1 MPKVLIIEDDKVM
14 ATTLKR
20 FLEAEAFEGVEDYV
34 VELVDHADAGLARAR
49 NESFDVVITDLH
61 LQGDLGSPDG
71 LRIIND
77 LHAAKPQL
85 PIILMTADSETRFA
99 IEAIKLGAYEYVLKE
114 AQQFVV
120 NLLSAVTQ
128 AVDSYRRMSEP
139 VGFGHATTAR
149 HAIIGTSRVMQ
160 QVYKDIGR
168 FAATPV
174 TVLVQGETGTGKEL
188 VARALQ
194 QHSSRKDQP
203 YVTINCVAI
212 PETLLESELFGH
224 ERGAFTGADV
234 RRIGRFEQAH
244 GGTIF
249 LDEIGDM
256 TSGTQAKLLRVLQEK
271 SICRLGSNE
280 VLPVDIRIIAA
291 THRDLPAAIKENK
304 FREDLYY
311 RLNVAAIHLPPL
323 RDRPEDIP
331 ALLNHFIQRFA
342 LELGAAVCGIRPE
355 AIVALQQHPWP
366 GNVRELENVVAKF
379 MLLAHGQTITADI
392 IHSALGERRQ
402 LPSSLDQTI
411 SQYVGDLLH
420 HAARGDMKN
429 VETALTWDIGYEL
442 YRQAIDLARGN
453 QVRAARWLGVSR
465 PTMRKKL
472 ALYGLLGNDGTI
484 LPSKSGNQKN
494 HAPPHSV

>member
-114 AQQFVV
+114 AQQFVI

-212 PETLLESELFGH
+212 PETLLESASAAHLPA
-224 ERGAFTGADV
+224 RTCGALGASSK
-234 RRIGRFEQAH
+234 RMAGRFSS
-244 GGTIF
+244 T
-249 LDEIGDM
+249 
-256 TSGTQAKLLRVLQEK
+256 K
-271 SICRLGSNE
+271 S
-280 VLPVDIRIIAA
+280 
-291 THRDLPAAIKENK
+291 AI
-304 FREDLYY
+304 
-311 RLNVAAIHLPPL
+311 
-323 RDRPEDIP
+323 
-331 ALLNHFIQRFA
+331 
-342 LELGAAVCGIRPE
+342 
-355 AIVALQQHPWP
+355 
-366 GNVRELENVVAKF
+366 
-379 MLLAHGQTITADI
+379 
-392 IHSALGERRQ
+392 
-402 LPSSLDQTI
+402 
-411 SQYVGDLLH
+411 
-420 HAARGDMKN
+420 
-429 VETALTWDIGYEL
+429 
-442 YRQAIDLARGN
+442 
-453 QVRAARWLGVSR
+453 
-465 PTMRKKL
+465 
-472 ALYGLLGNDGTI
+472 
-484 LPSKSGNQKN
+484 
-494 HAPPHSV
+494 